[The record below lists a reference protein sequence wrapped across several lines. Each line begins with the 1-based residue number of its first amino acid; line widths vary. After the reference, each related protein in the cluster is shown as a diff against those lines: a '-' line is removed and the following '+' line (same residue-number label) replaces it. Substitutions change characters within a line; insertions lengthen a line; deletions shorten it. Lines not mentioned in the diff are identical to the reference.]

1 MQQRHHHHRTT
12 TRQINCFSNMQS
24 HMQMNYQSM
33 QKEFDDVIVGAQHEQ
48 Q

>member
-1 MQQRHHHHRTT
+1 
-12 TRQINCFSNMQS
+12 
-24 HMQMNYQSM
+24 MQMNYQSM